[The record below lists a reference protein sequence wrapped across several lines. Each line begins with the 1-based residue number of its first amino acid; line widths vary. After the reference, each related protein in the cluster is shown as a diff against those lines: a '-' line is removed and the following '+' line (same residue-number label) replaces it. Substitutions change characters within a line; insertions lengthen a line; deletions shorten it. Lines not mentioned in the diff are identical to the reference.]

1 MVSPGTVVSATPAP
15 YPQAFGGEAVWLVAT
30 KPGQR
35 FFLPFLADFFL
46 PDLAERFP
54 SLRAFA
60 FFLAAFFLP
69 VEGLATTSGV
79 VRAERRANVSAEMN
93 RPVAGS
99 RRVMVGKIPTPCFDD
114 PVVSASVRF
123 DLSLGRSRPTAAGS
137 GEGPPHE
144 FTSVREIGGDPF
156 LVSIKS
162 VTPPLYVVGMGRGS
176 ASGGMMPIIIP
187 RLDDKD
193 GVSAYERDEH
203 LMLLEAARHSLEVE
217 WTETLAAA
225 DAAADHHLFSQPST
239 VAYLKD
245 RMRMSGARANRYVKT
260 AQAAKANQSTFAAW
274 RHRMVSTDQV
284 DLLFRAALRS
294 PDDYASAESTL
305 LEIIGDTVE
314 DTKQVLDYWRNDV
327 DLPGV
332 RLELEEQLKRRFF
345 DITRRH
351 NGMVA
356 GEFSLSQLEGESLF
370 TALDA
375 LMPPPAED
383 DSRTTSQRRA
393 DALGDLAR
401 SFLDGSES
409 PIVGGQRPHLVVH
422 VDLPAIQG
430 QPGLSE
436 TDDGVVF
443 DPYTLDQ
450 IRCDASVSR
459 IVFGPKSEVLDVG
472 RKTRMVPA
480 GLRRAVVARDR
491 HCVAPG
497 CCRSANWCDVHHIVP
512 WEDDGETEINNLC
525 LLCRYHHTLLHLGL
539 LEAEDLEIDGRV
551 LVESSRRSTQG

>member
-1 MVSPGTVVSATPAP
+1 
-15 YPQAFGGEAVWLVAT
+15 
-30 KPGQR
+30 
-35 FFLPFLADFFL
+35 
-46 PDLAERFP
+46 
-54 SLRAFA
+54 
-60 FFLAAFFLP
+60 
-69 VEGLATTSGV
+69 
-79 VRAERRANVSAEMN
+79 
-93 RPVAGS
+93 
-99 RRVMVGKIPTPCFDD
+99 
-114 PVVSASVRF
+114 
-123 DLSLGRSRPTAAGS
+123 
-137 GEGPPHE
+137 
-144 FTSVREIGGDPF
+144 
-156 LVSIKS
+156 
-162 VTPPLYVVGMGRGS
+162 
-176 ASGGMMPIIIP
+176 MPIIIP

-217 WTETLAAA
+217 WTETLAAV
-225 DAAADHHLFSQPST
+225 DAAGDNDLFSQPST

-260 AQAAKANQSTFAAW
+260 AQAAKANPSTFAAW

-294 PDDYASAESTL
+294 PDDYANAESTL

-356 GEFSLSQLEGESLF
+356 GEFSLSQLEGESLL

-472 RKTRMVPA
+472 RKTRVVPA

-497 CCRSANWCDVHHIVP
+497 CRRSANWCDVHHIVP